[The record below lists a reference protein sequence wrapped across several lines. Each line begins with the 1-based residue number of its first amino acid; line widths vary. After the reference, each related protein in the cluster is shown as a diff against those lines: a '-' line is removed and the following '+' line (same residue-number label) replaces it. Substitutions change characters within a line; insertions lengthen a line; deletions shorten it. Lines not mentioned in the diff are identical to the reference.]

1 VDLEQRDGTKKKEYS
16 QTMTTTNR
24 HTTTLVL
31 WALIWAL
38 ALIGSAF
45 VFKGN
50 PIKEWIQLVLLV
62 VGVTVWLW
70 LWQSRRQARLRG

>member
-1 VDLEQRDGTKKKEYS
+1 MSPDGTKKREYS
-16 QTMTTTNR
+16 QTMTTTKR
-24 HTTTLVL
+24 QKTILVL

-45 VFKGN
+45 VFKGH
-50 PIKEWIQLVLLV
+50 PIQDWIQLVLLV
-62 VGVTVWLW
+62 IGVTVWLW

>member
-1 VDLEQRDGTKKKEYS
+1 MIRAGDPMKTQGGGPHAEPMDKRQKTI
-16 QTMTTTNR
+16 
-24 HTTTLVL
+24 LVL

-45 VFKGN
+45 VFKSN
-50 PIKEWIQLVLLV
+50 PIKDWIQLVLLV

>member
-1 VDLEQRDGTKKKEYS
+1 MKTQGGGPHAEPMDKRQKTI
-16 QTMTTTNR
+16 
-24 HTTTLVL
+24 LVL

-38 ALIGSAF
+38 VLIGSAF

-50 PIKEWIQLVLLV
+50 PIKDWIQLVLLV

>member
-1 VDLEQRDGTKKKEYS
+1 MKTQGGGQHAEPMDKRQKTI
-16 QTMTTTNR
+16 
-24 HTTTLVL
+24 LVL

-50 PIKEWIQLVLLV
+50 PIKDWIQLVLLV

-70 LWQSRRQARLRG
+70 QSRRQARLRG

>member
-1 VDLEQRDGTKKKEYS
+1 MKTQGGGPHAEPMDKRQKTI
-16 QTMTTTNR
+16 
-24 HTTTLVL
+24 LVL

-50 PIKEWIQLVLLV
+50 AIKDWIQLVLLV

>member
-1 VDLEQRDGTKKKEYS
+1 MKTPGGEPHAEPMDKRQKTI
-16 QTMTTTNR
+16 
-24 HTTTLVL
+24 LVL

-50 PIKEWIQLVLLV
+50 PIKDWIQLVLLV

>member
-1 VDLEQRDGTKKKEYS
+1 MKTPGGEPHAEPMDKRQKTI
-16 QTMTTTNR
+16 
-24 HTTTLVL
+24 LVL

-50 PIKEWIQLVLLV
+50 PIKD
-62 VGVTVWLW
+62 GFN
-70 LWQSRRQARLRG
+70 